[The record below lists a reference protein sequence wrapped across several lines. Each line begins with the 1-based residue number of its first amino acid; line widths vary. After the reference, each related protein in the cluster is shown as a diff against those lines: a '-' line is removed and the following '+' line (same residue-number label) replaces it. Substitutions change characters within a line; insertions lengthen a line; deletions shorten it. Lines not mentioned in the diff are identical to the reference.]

1 MTNRWESMVVWG
13 IVCLCAILLA
23 GCPSTQPSKFYVLS
37 PLSSPEQ
44 KGNAS
49 LGHDA
54 LAIGVGPIEIPAYLD
69 RPQIVKRRSTHE
81 LELAEFHKWGE
92 PLKANIS
99 RVLAENLSGLLST
112 DELYFFPWKRSAQF
126 HYQVL
131 VRITRFDTSPEGD
144 AILNAR
150 WAIRANNERDVLA
163 IRRSHFRNPDSGQGY
178 QGTVSALSQNLEDL
192 SQVIATTITSLHSN
206 SPTKK

>member
-1 MTNRWESMVVWG
+1 MTNRWKSMVVWG
-13 IVCLCAILLA
+13 MVCFGAILLA

-44 KGNAS
+44 KSSAS
-49 LGHDA
+49 LGHEA

-69 RPQIVKRRSTHE
+69 RPQIVKRSSPHE

-112 DELYFFPWKRSAQF
+112 DQIYLFPWKRSAQF
-126 HYQVL
+126 NYQVL
-131 VRITRFDTSPEGD
+131 VRMTRFDTSPEGE

-150 WAIRANNERDVLA
+150 WEIRANNEKDVLV
-163 IRRSHFRNPDSGQGY
+163 IRRSHFRTPESGQGY
-178 QGTVSALSQNLEDL
+178 QGTVSAMSQNLEDL
-192 SQVIATTITSLHSN
+192 SQVIATTIKSLHSN
-206 SPTKK
+206 QSMK

>member
-1 MTNRWESMVVWG
+1 MTNRCEAIVVWG
-13 IVCLCAILLA
+13 MVCLCATLLA

-44 KGNAS
+44 TGNAS
-49 LGHDA
+49 LGNNA
-54 LAIGVGPIEIPAYLD
+54 LAIGIGPIEIPAYLD
-69 RPQIVKRRSTHE
+69 RPQIVKRRSSHE

-99 RVLAENLSGLLST
+99 RVLGENLSGLLLT
-112 DELYFFPWKRSAQF
+112 DEIYLFPWKRSAPF

-150 WAIRANNERDVLA
+150 WEIRAYNERDVLA
-163 IRRSHFRNPDSGQGY
+163 IRRSHFRTPESGQGY
-178 QGTVSALSQNLEDL
+178 QSTVSAMSRNLDDL
-192 SQVIATTITSLHSN
+192 SQVIATTIKSLHSN
-206 SPTKK
+206 QPMK

>member
-13 IVCLCAILLA
+13 MGCLCTILLA

-44 KGNAS
+44 KSRAS
-49 LGHDA
+49 LEHDA
-54 LAIGVGPIEIPAYLD
+54 IAIGIGPIEIPAYLD
-69 RPQIVKRRSTHE
+69 RPQIVTRSSPHE

-99 RVLAENLSGLLST
+99 RVLAENISGLLST
-112 DELYFFPWKRSAQF
+112 DQIYLFPWKRSAQF
-126 HYQVL
+126 NYQIL
-131 VRITRFDTSPEGD
+131 VRITRFDTSPEGE

-150 WAIRANNERDVLA
+150 WEIRANNEKDVLA
-163 IRRSHFRNPDSGQGY
+163 IRRSHFRAPASGQGY
-178 QGTVSALSQNLEDL
+178 QGAVSAMSQNLEDL
-192 SQVIATTITSLHSN
+192 SHVIATTITSLHSTQ
-206 SPTKK
+206 PTK